1 MKQNTEVIEE
11 VNKPTSSKVGRRKI
25 ENAKMVKALIP
36 IDRICEFKEVVK
48 AFQK

>member
-11 VNKPTSSKVGRRKI
+11 VNKHTSSKVGRRKI